1 MAGKLRIKIKTIN
14 FVFWMGV
21 KVFKRMRRCFIMGE
35 VNNDA
40 KYVEFL
46 M

>member
-14 FVFWMGV
+14 FVFWVGV
-21 KVFKRMRRCFIMGE
+21 KVFKSMQRCFMMGV